1 MMRAYDELYLGK
13 ARMTLAWMFD
23 YAVNGCRIEIED
35 FYRMFLM
42 SSYARRFETGN
53 CSVVAGL
60 SGVELAQ
67 RVIWEHDEQRELPK
81 PIFSLDRSPEYWL
94 GFYLSYYQW
103 YNNLKFEQITSKVT
117 IRDILLMYRKYHEMD
132 VMHFVVALDEM
143 RQEQQVARLQE
154 YRKRICLSQRELAE
168 KADVPLRTIQQYEQ
182 KQKNINHAR
191 VDYVIRLAQ
200 ALYCRP
206 DDLMEL

>member
-53 CSVVAGL
+53 CSVVEGL

-67 RVIWEHDEQRELPK
+67 RVISGIIIL
-81 PIFSLDRSPEYWL
+81 
-94 GFYLSYYQW
+94 
-103 YNNLKFEQITSKVT
+103 NLN
-117 IRDILLMYRKYHEMD
+117 RL
-132 VMHFVVALDEM
+132 
-143 RQEQQVARLQE
+143 RQ
-154 YRKRICLSQRELAE
+154 K
-168 KADVPLRTIQQYEQ
+168 
-182 KQKNINHAR
+182 
-191 VDYVIRLAQ
+191 
-200 ALYCRP
+200 
-206 DDLMEL
+206 